1 MGSHRDSDMLV
12 GKFRKEKTG
21 EKKNAKMLVFER
33 ERGELTG
40 GWTGWK
46 PRQILS
52 YTLPPGKRET
62 EGGKMRSLNER
73 IVETGGDWSLW
84 IWDHQDLQRCKTS
97 GKLGMLP
104 IKATALFLFYYWKLL
119 FQRTLG
125 YQVPFN
131 SISLFLYYPHHVTA
145 WWAALSSTELP
156 WVVVPP
162 TQGKSQGRS
171 DRKQD

>member
-21 EKKNAKMLVFER
+21 EKKYAKMLVFER

-40 GWTGWK
+40 GGTGWK

-73 IVETGGDWSLW
+73 IVETGGD
-84 IWDHQDLQRCKTS
+84 
-97 GKLGMLP
+97 
-104 IKATALFLFYYWKLL
+104 
-119 FQRTLG
+119 
-125 YQVPFN
+125 
-131 SISLFLYYPHHVTA
+131 
-145 WWAALSSTELP
+145 
-156 WVVVPP
+156 
-162 TQGKSQGRS
+162 
-171 DRKQD
+171 